1 MTIEETK
8 DLLKSLRS
16 KRRQYITALERV
28 KLLEQTI
35 TSVGLTA
42 SYEAN
47 GSKGS
52 SLDSPTERA
61 VLRLLEAKER
71 LKKAVDEYL
80 DIEDRIAEALDDLT
94 DEEREVIV
102 ERYMNSKT
110 IAQIAGGMFFSRETV
125 NRRLCSAQKKMSKTI
140 S

>member
-1 MTIEETK
+1 MTLEETK

-16 KRRQYITALERV
+16 KRRQYITALDRV

-42 SYEAN
+42 SYEAS

-71 LKKAVDEYL
+71 LKKAIDDYL
-80 DIEDRIAEALDDLT
+80 DIEERIAEALDDLT

-110 IAQIAGGMFFSRETV
+110 IAQISGMMFFSEKTIK
-125 NRRLCSAQKKMSKTI
+125 RRLCSAQKKISKKI
-140 S
+140 N